1 MKWNNVILTDPFSAG
16 VSLFDGHADK
26 KYKGFNPYFDK
37 KQSEVQSMQ
46 FLTKIKTQKIVFSIL
61 KIQKD
66 FIFIPKRNKSH
77 FLQLTLIYISE

>member
-37 KQSEVQSMQ
+37 K
-46 FLTKIKTQKIVFSIL
+46 
-61 KIQKD
+61 
-66 FIFIPKRNKSH
+66 
-77 FLQLTLIYISE
+77 